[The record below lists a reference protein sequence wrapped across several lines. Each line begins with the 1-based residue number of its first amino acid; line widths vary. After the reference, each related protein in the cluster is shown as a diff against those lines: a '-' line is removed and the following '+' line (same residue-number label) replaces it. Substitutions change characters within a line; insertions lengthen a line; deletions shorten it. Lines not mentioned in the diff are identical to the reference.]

1 MLNRFMI
8 NQYLIE
14 IFKVK
19 ILSLCYLRKVVAQ
32 KGILDIC
39 YLRKTVAHYHSHTP
53 EN

>member
-19 ILSLCYLRKVVAQ
+19 ILSLYYLRKVVAQ

-39 YLRKTVAHYHSHTP
+39 YLRKTVAHYRSHRP
-53 EN
+53 ET